1 VWDFGGKFA
10 IMRFDLSGTVPD
22 MIREKGK
29 VNPGQA
35 LMVPEG
41 LRLPDFKTFPT

>member
-1 VWDFGGKFA
+1 
-10 IMRFDLSGTVPD
+10 MRVNFSGTVPD

-35 LMVPEG
+35 VTVPEG
-41 LRLPDFKTFPT
+41 LRFPDFKTFAT